1 MAAGDFQ
8 RSRDSRRDSFTL
20 VQDMS
25 SCDPMRKGEP
35 ADRGKKRADLELGD
49 ASSDRRQDLGPI
61 QAERLIMIAR
71 GAKRERAALGRPWK
85 TFRIFFRES
94 PFAAASAAQRG
105 GVAGFCRPRR

>member
-8 RSRDSRRDSFTL
+8 RSRDNRRDSFTL

-35 ADRGKKRADLELGD
+35 ADMGRKRADLELGGAAPIAGRVVD
-49 ASSDRRQDLGPI
+49 PI
-61 QAERLIMIAR
+61 QTERPIMITK

-85 TFRIFFRES
+85 TF
-94 PFAAASAAQRG
+94 
-105 GVAGFCRPRR
+105 